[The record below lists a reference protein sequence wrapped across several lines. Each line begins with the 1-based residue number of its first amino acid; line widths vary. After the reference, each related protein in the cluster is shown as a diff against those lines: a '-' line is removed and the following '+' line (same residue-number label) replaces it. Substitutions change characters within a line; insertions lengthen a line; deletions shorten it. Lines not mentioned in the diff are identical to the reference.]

1 MKRTI
6 KITSTFDITRDRMD
20 IDEVIHDLKKEF
32 EACFGGL
39 EEFKGSK
46 VDVVYEDD

>member
-6 KITSTFDITRDRMD
+6 KITATFDITRNHMD
-20 IDEVIHDLKKEF
+20 IDEVIHDLKREF

-39 EEFKGSK
+39 EEFKGFK
-46 VDVVYEDD
+46 VEVVYEDD